1 MQTLGLKG
9 LGATVGYTSAMGL
22 GMPELI
28 VIFVIAL
35 IVFGPK
41 KLPEL
46 GKSLGKGLSEF
57 KRASNE
63 LQRTLEEEVRLDDQK
78 QRMSPPA
85 PPQIGASPEMI
96 QSDARDAIDAV
107 SPPSVHDTHDDGFV
121 ENHNEHTDPNEPP
134 VRPVARGEH
143 GS

>member
-1 MQTLGLKG
+1 
-9 LGATVGYTSAMGL
+9 MGL
-22 GMPELI
+22 GVPELV

-35 IVFGPK
+35 IFFGPK

-63 LQRTLEEEVRLDDQK
+63 LRNTLEEEVRLDDQK
-78 QRMSPPA
+78 QKTPPA
-85 PPQIGASPEMI
+85 PPQLPASPETI
-96 QSDARDAIDAV
+96 HSDAKDAIDAV
-107 SPPSVHDTHDDGFV
+107 SPPS
-121 ENHNEHTDPNEPP
+121 E
-134 VRPVARGEH
+134 PVATPTTPGDTIARGQH

>member
-1 MQTLGLKG
+1 MG
-9 LGATVGYTSAMGL
+9 LGA
-22 GMPELI
+22 PELI

-46 GKSLGKGLSEF
+46 GKSLGKGLAEF

-78 QRMSPPA
+78 QRTPTPL
-85 PPQIGASPEMI
+85 QIGASPETI
-96 QSDARDAIDAV
+96 QSPAKEAIDAV
-107 SPPSVHDTHDDGFV
+107 SPPSESDTAVAPPSITMD
-121 ENHNEHTDPNEPP
+121 EPP
-134 VRPVARGEH
+134 VLHHEEPVARGEH